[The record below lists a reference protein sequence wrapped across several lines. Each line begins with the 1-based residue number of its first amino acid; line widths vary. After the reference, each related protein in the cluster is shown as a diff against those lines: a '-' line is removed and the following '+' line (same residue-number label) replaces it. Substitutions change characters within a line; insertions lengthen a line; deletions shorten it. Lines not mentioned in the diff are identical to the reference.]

1 MVTVQKKDLGEKKTK
16 ELVKEFMAV
25 DILMA
30 VSSPI
35 LSLAM
40 FLMPQSG
47 VLEVLPRY
55 QPMAQYSRF
64 VYGLDLLYY
73 SHHQLERSIFETGNH
88 LQKATAYVDKNTMWQ
103 YLLDLCHMVR
113 HNKYHH

>member
-1 MVTVQKKDLGEKKTK
+1 MGEKTTK
-16 ELVKEFMAV
+16 ELVKEFMEV
-25 DILMA
+25 DILIA

-40 FLMPQSG
+40 FLMPRSG

-55 QPMAQYSRF
+55 ETTAQYSHF
-64 VYGLDLLYY
+64 AYGLDLLYY
-73 SHHQLERSIFETGNH
+73 SHHQLEKSVFETESH
-88 LQKATAYVDKNTMWQ
+88 LQTATAYVDKNTMWQ
-103 YLLDLCHMVR
+103 YLLDLCNMVR

>member
-1 MVTVQKKDLGEKKTK
+1 M
-16 ELVKEFMAV
+16 
-25 DILMA
+25 DILIA
-30 VSSPI
+30 VSSPV

-47 VLEVLPRY
+47 VLEILPRY
-55 QPMAQYSRF
+55 ETTAQYSRF

-73 SHHQLERSIFETGNH
+73 SHHQLERSMFETENH
-88 LQKATAYVDKNTMWQ
+88 LQTATTYVDKNTMWQ
-103 YLLDLCHMVR
+103 YLLDMCNMVR